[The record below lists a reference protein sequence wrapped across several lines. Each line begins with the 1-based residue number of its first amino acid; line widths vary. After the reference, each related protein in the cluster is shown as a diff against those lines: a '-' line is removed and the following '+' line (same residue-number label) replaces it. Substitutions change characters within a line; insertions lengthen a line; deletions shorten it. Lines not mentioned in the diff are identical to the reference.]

1 MSAGL
6 CDWCGHPMAYLN
18 HTACTPEGEAALET
32 DPGRCPAH
40 GLRAPCQGCAGDH
53 VAGLH
58 VARAHA
64 ECPRCE
70 TPPAQIEAVSL
81 AAADDSLNSPN
92 ERNDR

>member
-1 MSAGL
+1 M
-6 CDWCGHPMAYLN
+6 
-18 HTACTPEGEAALET
+18 T
-32 DPGRCPAH
+32 
-40 GLRAPCQGCAGDH
+40 APCADHGTTLPCAAHAGDH

-58 VARAHA
+58 RARAHA

-70 TPPAQIEAVSL
+70 TPPAQIDAVSL